1 MKLFVRDLTVIDSTY
16 LDTLR
21 GFVGDSY
28 LVDVVLDGQLNEE
41 SMILDF
47 GLVKKQIKTIIDTEV
62 DHKLL
67 VPVDSAKCSITEYAE
82 RTLINFELEDEGMIQ
97 LKSPHQAYCLLDSE
111 VVNIDV
117 IEAYLEKIILAKLP
131 ENVTGLTV
139 TLRPENIT
147 TPFYHYTHGLRKHKG
162 NCQRIA
168 HGHRSKI
175 DIFVDGDYS
184 ELWVKKWSK
193 RWTDIYLAT
202 ESDVIDRG
210 ELSFITAKST
220 QPVHC
225 SAYHAAQGYFELL
238 MPAGRCEVL
247 ENETTVE
254 ELAHFI
260 CKTIKEQEVDKSVTV
275 YAYEGIGKGAIVE
288 L

>member
-21 GFVGDSY
+21 GFVGESY

-47 GLVKKQIKTIIDTEV
+47 ALVKKQIKTIIDTEV

-67 VPVDSAKCSITEYAE
+67 VPIDSAKCSITQYAE
-82 RTLINFELEDEGMIQ
+82 RTLVNFELDDAGMIQ
-97 LKSPHQAYCLLDSE
+97 LKSPHQAYCLLNSD
-111 VVNIDV
+111 VVSIKV
-117 IEAYLEKIILAKLP
+117 IETYLEKVILSKLP
-131 ENVTGLTV
+131 ENVTGLEV
-139 TLRPENIT
+139 TLRPENIS
-147 TPFYHYTHGLRKHKG
+147 TPFYHYTHGLRKHRG

-175 DIFVDGDYS
+175 DIFVDGEYS
-184 ELWVKKWSK
+184 DHWVDTWAK

-202 ESDVIDRG
+202 ESDVIDRS
-210 ELSFITAKST
+210 ELSFITTKST
-220 QPVHC
+220 APVHC

-238 MPAGRCEVL
+238 MPASRCEVL

-260 CKTIKEQEVDKSVTV
+260 CKTIKAEESGKSVTV
-275 YAYEGIGKGAIVE
+275 YAYEGIGKGAVVE

>member
-21 GFVGDSY
+21 GFVGESY

-47 GLVKKQIKTIIDTEV
+47 ALVKKQIKTIIDTEV

-67 VPVDSAKCSITEYAE
+67 VPIDSAKCSITQYAE
-82 RTLINFELEDEGMIQ
+82 RTLVNFELDDAGMIQ
-97 LKSPHQAYCLLDSE
+97 LKSPHQAYCLLNSD
-111 VVNIDV
+111 VVSIKV
-117 IEAYLEKIILAKLP
+117 IETYLEKVILSKLP
-131 ENVTGLTV
+131 ENVTGLEV
-139 TLRPENIT
+139 TLRPENIS
-147 TPFYHYTHGLRKHKG
+147 TPFYHYTHGLRKHRG

-175 DIFVDGDYS
+175 DIFVNGEYS
-184 ELWVKKWSK
+184 DHWVDTWAK

-202 ESDVIDRG
+202 ESDVIDRS
-210 ELSFITAKST
+210 ELSFITTKST
-220 QPVHC
+220 APVHC

-238 MPAGRCEVL
+238 MPASRCEVL

-260 CKTIKEQEVDKSVTV
+260 CKTIKAEESGKSVTV
-275 YAYEGIGKGAIVE
+275 YAYEGIGKGAVVE

>member
-16 LDTLR
+16 LDAER
-21 GFVGDSY
+21 GFVGESY
-28 LVDVVLDGQLNEE
+28 LVDVVLDGLLNEE

-47 GLVKKQIKTIIDTEV
+47 SSVKKQIKTIIDTEV

-67 VPVDSAKCSITEYAE
+67 VPVDSEKCSIIEYTE
-82 RTLINFELEDEGMIQ
+82 RTLVNFELKDGGVIQ

-111 VVNIDV
+111 TISIEVL
-117 IEAYLEKIILAKLP
+117 EAYLEKIILSKLP

-139 TLRPENIT
+139 TLSPENIT

-175 DIFVDGDYS
+175 DIFVDDEYS
-184 ELWVKKWSK
+184 ELWVDKWSK
-193 RWTDIYLAT
+193 RWADIYLAST
-202 ESDVIDRG
+202 SDVIDRS
-210 ELSFITAKST
+210 ELSFITAKSPK
-220 QPVHC
+220 PVHC
-225 SAYHAAQGYFELL
+225 SAYHATQGYFELL
-238 MPAGRCEVL
+238 MPASRCEIL
-247 ENETTVE
+247 DNDTTVE
-254 ELAHFI
+254 QLADFI
-260 CKTIKEQEVDKSVTV
+260 CKTIKAQEGDKRITV

>member
-16 LDTLR
+16 LDSKR
-21 GFVGDSY
+21 GFVGESY

-47 GLVKKQIKTIIDTEV
+47 GLVKKQIKAIIDTEV
-62 DHKLL
+62 DHKLI
-67 VPVDSAKCSITEYAE
+67 VAVNSPRCEVTKYEE
-82 RTLINFELEDEGMIQ
+82 RTLVNYELEDKGVIQ
-97 LKSPHQAYCLLDSE
+97 LKSPHEAYCLLDSE
-111 VVNIDV
+111 VITVSV
-117 IEAYLEKIILAKLP
+117 IEAYLEKRILSKLP

-139 TLRPENIT
+139 TLRSEDIS
-147 TPFYHYTHGLRKHKG
+147 TPYYHYTHGLRKHNG

-175 DIFVDGDYS
+175 DIFINGEYS
-184 ELWVKKWSK
+184 ALWVEKWAK
-193 RWTDIYLAT
+193 RWTDIYLASK
-202 ESDVIDRG
+202 EDVIDRG

-220 QPVHC
+220 APVHS

-238 MPAGRCEVL
+238 MPASRCEVL
-247 ENETTVE
+247 PDETTVE
-254 ELAHFI
+254 ELARYI
-260 CKTIKEQEVDKSVTV
+260 CETIKREEGDNSVTV
-275 YAYEGIGKGAIVE
+275 YAYEGIGKGAIIE